1 MSEIY
6 EYETSSFY
14 ILPEED
20 SECNGPETSTSKNH
34 NRSRRS
40 SSKNR
45 RTASHVATSS
55 QHNFNNNN
63 NSSLQNHD
71 HSRMRRSKSE
81 FNSNFNQTRGSLMDF
96 SGWGFRKLEI
106 WFYNLVFIFHI
117 IAKMILLYLLRDIY
131 HTHLTRF
138 PDKNFGLRSK
148 TVFIL
153 IYLLTRATKSIRF
166 INLRNNFTTSTYF
179 YGVLLLNQHYRR

>member
-1 MSEIY
+1 MSETY

-20 SECNGPETSTSKNH
+20 SECNGPELLTSKNH

-71 HSRMRRSKSE
+71 HGRMRRSKSE
-81 FNSNFNQTRGSLMDF
+81 FNQNSHFNQTMGSLMDF

-106 WFYNLVFIFHI
+106 
-117 IAKMILLYLLRDIY
+117 
-131 HTHLTRF
+131 
-138 PDKNFGLRSK
+138 
-148 TVFIL
+148 
-153 IYLLTRATKSIRF
+153 
-166 INLRNNFTTSTYF
+166 
-179 YGVLLLNQHYRR
+179 